1 MSFAGFLCQCDSS
14 PLIFLNWVAHGSNES
29 TQLQIE
35 GLIIL
40 SLYSRPPTALC
51 VGILFYSTKT
61 LIPFRS
67 RVDATASSSFF
78 FFSLE

>member
-1 MSFAGFLCQCDSS
+1 MSVAGFLCQCDSS

-51 VGILFYSTKT
+51 VGIPLCTMACSINIQIA
-61 LIPFRS
+61 LN
-67 RVDATASSSFF
+67 
-78 FFSLE
+78 